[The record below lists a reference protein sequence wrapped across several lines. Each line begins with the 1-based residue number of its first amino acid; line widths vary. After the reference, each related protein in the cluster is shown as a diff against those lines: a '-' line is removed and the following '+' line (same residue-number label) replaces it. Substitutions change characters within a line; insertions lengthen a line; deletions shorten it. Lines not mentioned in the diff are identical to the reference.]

1 MKLKK
6 TKYTYKIHGNNYSH
20 TSNNQ
25 EMRVIQADGYSKCSP
40 TLNKFNNRKLIV
52 DSRRLRAAPNEFN
65 PYKQKIVKPDA
76 KS

>member
-1 MKLKK
+1 
-6 TKYTYKIHGNNYSH
+6 
-20 TSNNQ
+20 
-25 EMRVIQADGYSKCSP
+25 MRVIEADGYSKCSP

-65 PYKQKIVKPDA
+65 PCKQKIVKPDA